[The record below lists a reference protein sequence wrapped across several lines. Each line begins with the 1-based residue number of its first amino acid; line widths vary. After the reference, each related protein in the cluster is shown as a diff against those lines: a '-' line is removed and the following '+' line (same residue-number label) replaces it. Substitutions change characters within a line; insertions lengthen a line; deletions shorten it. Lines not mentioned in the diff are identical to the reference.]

1 MALPLTNSKVRLV
14 FRTCVRSGQSRQHVL
29 DPGHLHDTHLYQ
41 KQDNLRCDC
50 LLWVVSGCLKK
61 KLLQECCCHG
71 HKYEHGRL
79 KNGWFWGQK
88 QVTMAGSVW
97 CRDSLWKLFITSN
110 HINTNRKTWFRAV
123 LTPASQKWQFLS
135 WKPGHNGR
143 VTQGPWNHHGNF
155 LMPQITSILIGKHDH
170 ENEDGLTHVHIHLN
184 YYISIMLTQIMSKNC
199 FKVREWF

>member
-14 FRTCVRSGQSRQHVL
+14 FRTCVRSGQSRQHIL

-88 QVTMAGSVW
+88 QVTMAGSVSG
-97 CRDSLWKLFITSN
+97 RDSFLKL
-110 HINTNRKTWFRAV
+110 
-123 LTPASQKWQFLS
+123 
-135 WKPGHNGR
+135 
-143 VTQGPWNHHGNF
+143 
-155 LMPQITSILIGKHDH
+155 QITSILIRYGYGPPAIPPLCAKGGSKMTFFRSKSFHNSRVTKGSWNHHGKWTCCPSR
-170 ENEDGLTHVHIHLN
+170 LP
-184 YYISIMLTQIMSKNC
+184 
-199 FKVREWF
+199 